1 MTNIY
6 FKYKEHPADLL
17 RSTDIV
23 ELPNPEKN
31 LEEFLV
37 WFLENY
43 QSNESVAYLD
53 DLYKLLYNEFTNEGD
68 RATFIEFSGKQT
80 EQEIK
85 EEIGL
90 VEQKLKKE
98 AYQNFYELVQ
108 GNKIEVEIHLL

>member
-1 MTNIY
+1 MISYIERTY
-6 FKYKEHPADLL
+6 FNDLL
-17 RSTDIV
+17 NRGGYVLDFSTYRFDEFTLHSVGIALC
-23 ELPNPEKN
+23 ETYN
-31 LEEFLV
+31 LSKGKSL
-37 WFLENY
+37 
-43 QSNESVAYLD
+43 
-53 DLYKLLYNEFTNEGD
+53 NEFINEGD

>member
-1 MTNIY
+1 MINIY

-17 RSTDIV
+17 RSSDIV

-37 WFLENY
+37 WFLKSY
-43 QSNESVAYLD
+43 QSNESVTYLD
-53 DLYKLLYNEFTNEGD
+53 DLYKFLYNEFIDEGG

-80 EQEIK
+80 QQEIK

-98 AYQNFYELVQ
+98 AYQNFYELVK